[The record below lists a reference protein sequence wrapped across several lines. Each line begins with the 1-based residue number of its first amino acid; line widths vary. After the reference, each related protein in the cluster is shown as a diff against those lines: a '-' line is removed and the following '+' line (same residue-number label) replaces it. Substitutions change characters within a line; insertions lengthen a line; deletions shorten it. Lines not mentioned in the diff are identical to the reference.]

1 MVFTVPWYVDR
12 RDGKIIKKK
21 HIKHRTVGL
30 IEYWNRMMGSTLT
43 FFWAVYTAK
52 ASRSRPYPMR
62 MKIWIPVFRTDRR
75 YSPGVR
81 PHLVGVIASG
91 SQAPSLLHQVPMMEP
106 MDGGSSRF
114 EQNAENNFNGLRTHR
129 SNNFHGINVFGMDRI
144 SREEELSIYT
154 TDHARSCLNP

>member
-91 SQAPSLLHQVPMMEP
+91 SQAPSLLHQVPRNLWMGGHPDLSKMQRTILMGSARIALIISMEL
-106 MDGGSSRF
+106 MCLAWTEFLGKK
-114 EQNAENNFNGLRTHR
+114 NYR
-129 SNNFHGINVFGMDRI
+129 STLQIMP
-144 SREEELSIYT
+144 
-154 TDHARSCLNP
+154 DHAWTHK